1 MQDRQELSRITSN
14 IALSVAGAMV
24 IVAVMVASLIL
35 WSTRQAD
42 FIAEQRQERLAAT
55 VLKQSIVQIAH
66 DQEASTVWDD
76 AVLHLQDPRP
86 DMDWLDANLGI
97 WFNRYYGHDATLIVD
112 GDDRP
117 VYAMWSGKRVTTGVL
132 QSRIASVTSP
142 MIAALRRE
150 MSRPAANFD
159 PTVLTPGVADLALVA
174 GHPSIVSVKPIVSES
189 GKIHQTPGK
198 EFVHVSIR
206 RLDGNFMTKLSE
218 QYGFEHARFTRQADY
233 AAREAAVPVTAGDGK
248 TIGWIVWTSFRPG
261 SAVLRQVGIPLAISL
276 IAIIAIVMLLIRR
289 IGRSTMELHAS
300 KAHAQ
305 HLAFHDNLTGLANRG
320 LFADR
325 LDHEL
330 AGVRRD
336 SHRVALLYLDLDRF
350 KNVND
355 SLGHPAGDEL
365 IRQVGQRLKT
375 LLRETDTVA
384 RLGGDEFAI
393 IQTGISSP
401 ADTEILCMRI
411 VEELGRPFDLGGNQI
426 NVGVSIGIALAPDD
440 GSDRIELSRKA
451 DIALYSAKLEG
462 RGRYVAFAPRMD
474 ESIRMRQQI
483 EKDLRLALAAGNQF
497 EVYYQPLYSA
507 RNGRMTGAEALVRW
521 QHPEKGLMSPVNFIP
536 IAEETGLIE
545 PLGEWVLE
553 EACATARRWDIETIS
568 VNVSA
573 RQLRNPGFVNIVQSI
588 LDRTGLDP
596 HKLELE
602 ITETCFME
610 NASECAVALE
620 SLRAQGVRIAL
631 DDFGTGYSS
640 FGQLRELSVDRVK
653 IDRSFVS
660 GINTSAEGSAIIR
673 AIVDM
678 ARASGIEVTAE
689 GVETREQSR
698 FLTGIGCQ
706 SLQGFLMSRPV
717 RSEEIER
724 LLSSA
729 QKLPAN

>member
-14 IALSVAGAMV
+14 IALSVAGAMM

-42 FIAEQRQERLAAT
+42 FIAGQRQERLAAT

-76 AVLHLQDPRP
+76 AVLHLRVPNP

-117 VYAMWSGKRVTTGVL
+117 VYAMWSGKRVATRVL
-132 QSRIASVTSP
+132 QSRISSITSP

-150 MSRPAANFD
+150 MSRPAANLD

-174 GHPSIVSVKPIVSES
+174 GHPSIVSVKPIISES

-198 EFVHVSIR
+198 EFVHVSVR
-206 RLDGNFMTKLSE
+206 RLDGNFMTRLSE
-218 QYGFEHARFTRQADY
+218 QYGFEHARFTPQADY
-233 AAREAAVPVTAGDGK
+233 AGSDSSVPVTAGDGK
-248 TIGWIVWTSFRPG
+248 IIGWIVWTSFRPG

-276 IAIIAIVMLLIRR
+276 VAIIAIVMLLIRR

-365 IRQVGQRLKT
+365 IRQVGQRLKA

-440 GSDRIELSRKA
+440 GADRIELSRKA

-462 RGRYVAFAPRMD
+462 KGRYVAFAPRMD
-474 ESIRMRQQI
+474 ESVRMRQQI
-483 EKDLRLALAAGNQF
+483 EKDLRLALAAGDQF
-497 EVYYQPLYSA
+497 EIYYQPLYSA
-507 RNGRMTGAEALVRW
+507 RNGRMTGVEALVRW

-545 PLGEWVLE
+545 PLGEWVLA

-602 ITETCFME
+602 ITETCFLE
-610 NASECAVALE
+610 NASDCAAALE

-689 GVETREQSR
+689 GVETSEQSR

-717 RSEEIER
+717 RADEIER
-724 LLSSA
+724 LLSA
-729 QKLPAN
+729 TRKLPAG